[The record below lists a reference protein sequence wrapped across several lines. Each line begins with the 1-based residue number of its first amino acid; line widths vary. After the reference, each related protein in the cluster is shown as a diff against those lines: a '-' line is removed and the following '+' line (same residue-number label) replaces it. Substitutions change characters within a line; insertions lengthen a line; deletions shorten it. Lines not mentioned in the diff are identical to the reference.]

1 MLSSNQVV
9 LVFRCFIK
17 GHIIITD
24 SSKPKGYAFRYDA
37 NVFLKTTGV
46 RCGIAK
52 TVDSFSK
59 NVVIETVLTIFPQ
72 VQLIESMQSDVNL
85 TVMRK
90 REILVMSA
98 FH

>member
-1 MLSSNQVV
+1 MLSGNQVV

-17 GHIIITD
+17 GRIIITD
-24 SSKPKGYAFRYDA
+24 SSKPKGYVFRYDE

-59 NVVIETVLTIFPQ
+59 NVVIETVLTIFPR
-72 VQLIESMQSDVNL
+72 VQLIKSMQSDVN
-85 TVMRK
+85 
-90 REILVMSA
+90 
-98 FH
+98 